1 MARVGSMKSR
11 SANMR
16 TAATRA
22 PEAVKARAAR
32 KGELTGVTIVRPAI
46 RPSRDVDLKAARKA
60 AREYLR
66 THPKILEP
74 I

>member
-1 MARVGSMKSR
+1 MKSR
-11 SANMR
+11 LAKVRM
-16 TAATRA
+16 AAIRA
-22 PEAVKARAAR
+22 VKLEKARAAR
-32 KGELTGVTIVRPAI
+32 KGELTGVTIVRPAV

>member
-1 MARVGSMKSR
+1 MKSR
-11 SANMR
+11 LAKMR
-16 TAATRA
+16 MAATRA
-22 PEAVKARAAR
+22 PEAEKPRTAR

-66 THPKILEP
+66 AHPKILEP